1 MLSIRGKKMKQFEQ
15 QRLILGCMRLNTL
28 SQSEADNYLNH
39 VIESGVTF
47 FDHSD
52 VYGAGECEKI
62 FGTFLKNN
70 PGVREKIIVQ
80 DKIGIIS
87 GKMYDAS
94 YSHIIEGVNKQ
105 LKSLNTDHLDI
116 LLIHRPD
123 ALIESEDV
131 NKAFNE
137 LKKSGKVKDFG
148 VSNFYSSQAQL
159 LQKGLDE
166 KLKYN
171 QLQFGPARSE
181 MVTDSL
187 QTNMLQEGPINRYS
201 ETLDYCRLNDIRIQT
216 WSPLQWGMI
225 KGCFFNNPK
234 YDKLTK
240 TLEKIGKKYDVDKS
254 AIAIAYNLRHPA
266 NMQVILGTMN
276 QKHFDEMIDAR
287 NIKLEREE
295 WYEIMLSAGYPL
307 P

>member
-1 MLSIRGKKMKQFEQ
+1 MDQFEQ
-15 QRLILGCMRLNTL
+15 QSLILGCMRLNNL
-28 SQSEADNYLNH
+28 SQKEADRYLNH
-39 VIESGVTF
+39 VIERGITF

-52 VYGAGECEKI
+52 IYGRGECEKI
-62 FGTFLKNN
+62 FGKFLKNN
-70 PGVREKIIVQ
+70 PSIRNRIIVQ
-80 DKIGIIS
+80 DKIGIVS

-94 YSHIIEGVNKQ
+94 YKHIVQGVDNQ
-105 LKSLNTDHLDI
+105 LKVLNTDHLDI

-123 ALIESEDV
+123 ALIESGEV
-131 NKAFNE
+131 SRAFNE

-148 VSNFYSSQAQL
+148 VSNFYSTQMQL
-159 LQKGLDE
+159 LQRGLDV

-187 QTNMLQEGPINRYS
+187 QANMLQSGPVNRYS

-216 WSPLQWGMI
+216 WSPLQKGMI
-225 KGCFFNNPK
+225 EGCFFNCSK
-234 YDKLTK
+234 YEKLTA
-240 TLEKIGKKYDVDKS
+240 TLENIGKKYGVDKS

-276 QKHFDEMIDAR
+276 QDHFDAMLDAK

-295 WYEIMLSAGYPL
+295 WYEIMMSAGYPL